1 MKSNQ
6 GQAVYFVNKPCII
19 VNKICSQN
27 KLNKVVIITIQICHF
42 LWISTLYAVYYEHF
56 LLLWTYLYYEH
67 FLDIRLINKR
77 SVIIYNTEVT

>member
-42 LWISTLYAVYYEHF
+42 LWISTLYA
-56 LLLWTYLYYEH
+56 YLYYEH